1 MGNECKNFKIEELGP
16 CHSIKEDTEMRS
28 ANWSFLLSLLDHM
41 NSWHEVKLGIRL
53 HFVVKD
59 ALLRFS
65 NSPRCR

>member
-1 MGNECKNFKIEELGP
+1 
-16 CHSIKEDTEMRS
+16 MRS